1 MNRHLPRRAFS
12 LLELMIAMT
21 ILSLGLIMV
30 ATMFPVAWSRAR
42 DLSEQTVQQTAAGAA
57 QAAVR
62 SLVRPS
68 GLEVIE
74 PFNLSTK
81 KCEGDPKLRLNSGSL
96 AGDLFYDPI
105 LGQTSNC
112 VPIPSDTNVHALNLE
127 NLPVAGNLPVPE
139 DPWRQEL
146 IPWLLEPNKGWC
158 GDLSFVLDL
167 GCGFGQNSFYSAQ
180 ITLAQRMFPPLPVWS
195 GSASDYERLDRRRF
209 CWAVFH
215 RLRAGVGPQ
224 VGTPAG
230 PKFISMAEEGI
241 RSARRLDVYY
251 VTLRRPQ
258 PTSRYAMQDPGLA
271 FIPDPRNLTGAP
283 LVAPQ
288 AQPPAADVM
297 LPVPWRVQVQFT
309 TVPST
314 LATAATATGI
324 PTEIEIPPPNYP
336 SNNVAAQ
343 RMLVQMFP
351 VGAQFIDEISGRVY
365 RVVQRRITGAEGE
378 KAFLTLDREVLFEDL
393 DLPAGY
399 PWCMGGCISG
409 TPPLDPQEL
418 LRTVWVFPPPA
429 EPRQSAS
436 QKYPLFEGRPP
447 VVGIDVRTLVVSP
460 ISQ

>member
-1 MNRHLPRRAFS
+1 
-12 LLELMIAMT
+12 
-21 ILSLGLIMV
+21 
-30 ATMFPVAWSRAR
+30 
-42 DLSEQTVQQTAAGAA
+42 
-57 QAAVR
+57 
-62 SLVRPS
+62 
-68 GLEVIE
+68 
-74 PFNLSTK
+74 
-81 KCEGDPKLRLNSGSL
+81 
-96 AGDLFYDPI
+96 
-105 LGQTSNC
+105 
-112 VPIPSDTNVHALNLE
+112 
-127 NLPVAGNLPVPE
+127 PVPE
-139 DPWRQEL
+139 NPWQQEVIPDMRLPGFQPGNPPDPSL
-146 IPWLLEPNKGWC
+146 A
-158 GDLSFVLDL
+158 LDL

-297 LPVPWRVQVQFT
+297 LPVPWRVQVQFP
-309 TVPST
+309 TVPT
-314 LATAATATGI
+314 LATTATATGI
-324 PTEIEIPPPNYP
+324 PTEIEVPPPNYP

-351 VGAQFIDEISGRVY
+351 AGTQFIDEISGRVY

-399 PWCMGGCISG
+399 PWCMGAPPCISG
-409 TPPLDPQEL
+409 TPPPDAQEL